1 MAAFWREVWLLY
13 VLVAH
18 LLNKN
23 FFVLPATPGLKHKRS
38 NNNCCLLHEEMLYRT
53 FHSNTLLCSALDLA
67 PQHSI
72 ETAYLLTHFFPFFF
86 CFVCFPCHQD
96 IQDISHFSAA
106 SKSFGDRHPV
116 VETLPAVKPSQDA
129 LQHNTAGQQTRQR
142 GKRACSQFLGL
153 ISMILFTTKTWK

>member
-1 MAAFWREVWLLY
+1 VRTVALHSALGFWDQGLNLCTMAAFWREVWLLY

-86 CFVCFPCHQD
+86 VLFVSLV
-96 IQDISHFSAA
+96 IKISKIF
-106 SKSFGDRHPV
+106 
-116 VETLPAVKPSQDA
+116 
-129 LQHNTAGQQTRQR
+129 
-142 GKRACSQFLGL
+142 L
-153 ISMILFTTKTWK
+153 ISLQQANLLVTDTQL